1 MKGIHSIR
9 HHSLAAAVAIGLVA
23 IAGAGAFAQD
33 QNGGAPGD
41 WLSNYASARSIGI
54 GGAFVAVAD
63 EPLAAIWNPSC
74 LTQTFQNTLHLETA
88 RLFEETSI
96 NVLSFATPERR
107 ILPGFGFTMIS
118 LRSGEFQRTNELNDD
133 LGTFRDGET
142 AYLVSVSKSLAQKVA
157 VGANVKIV
165 RQSIDEF
172 QASAAG
178 ADFGVLVNVLPSVAL
193 GASLLNIGGP
203 NLTLRE
209 TAEEYPMEFRGG
221 VSFRFLSGRG
231 LATMEL
237 DHRSGYETR
246 IHAGSEFWVHP
257 IMGLRVGYD
266 DSYVSGGIS
275 FAVAPGMR
283 LDYGMADQFLG
294 MTHRIGI
301 SYRFGGF
308 FARSEANPPVFS
320 PLGTQ
325 SVTKFNLTART
336 KAEATR
342 WDLSIVDKSN
352 QIVRRFSGKG
362 TPPPHVMWDGKDE
375 TGLSLA
381 DGVYRY
387 QLVVVDAEGRTCAA
401 RERAVEITTSGP
413 QGEVPV
419 IISDMNETA
428 GGGE

>member
-1 MKGIHSIR
+1 MNRIHSLEHR
-9 HHSLAAAVAIGLVA
+9 SLAAAIALGLIA

-33 QNGGAPGD
+33 QQGGAPGD
-41 WLSNYASARSIGI
+41 WLSNYSSARSIGI

-74 LTQTFQNTLHLETA
+74 LTQTFQNKLHLETA

-107 ILPGFGFTMIS
+107 VLPGFGFTMIS
-118 LRSGEFQRTNELNDD
+118 LRSGDFQRTNELNDD
-133 LGTFRDGET
+133 LGSFNDGET
-142 AYLVSVSKSLAQKVA
+142 AYLVSISKSLSRMVA

-178 ADFGVLVNVLPSVAL
+178 ADFGVLLNVLPSVAV
-193 GASLLNIGGP
+193 GASFLNIGGP

-209 TAEEYPMEFRGG
+209 TTEKYPMEFRGG
-221 VSFRFLSGRG
+221 VSFRFLSGKG

-246 IHAGSEFWVHP
+246 LHAGSEFWVHP

-283 LDYGMADQFLG
+283 LDYGMADQYLG

-301 SYRFGGF
+301 SYQFGGF
-308 FARSEANPPVFS
+308 FARSEAVPPVFS

-336 KAEATR
+336 KAETTR

-362 TPPPHVMWDGKDE
+362 APPAHVMWDGKDE

-387 QLVVVDAEGRTCAA
+387 QLIVVDSEGRTTLA
-401 RERAVEITTSGP
+401 RERGVEIMTSGP

-419 IISDMNETA
+419 IISDMDETA